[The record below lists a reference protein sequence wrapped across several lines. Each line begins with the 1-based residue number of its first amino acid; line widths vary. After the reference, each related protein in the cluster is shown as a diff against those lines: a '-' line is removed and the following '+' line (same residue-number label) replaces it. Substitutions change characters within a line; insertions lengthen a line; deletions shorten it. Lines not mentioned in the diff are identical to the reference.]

1 MKKDRKPTKA
11 ELDKIDQETDPNLSL
26 PQLLIELQL
35 YEEQL
40 DRDCAESSYF

>member
-26 PQLLIELQL
+26 PQLLRDLRL

-40 DRDCAESSYF
+40 DREYAESSCF